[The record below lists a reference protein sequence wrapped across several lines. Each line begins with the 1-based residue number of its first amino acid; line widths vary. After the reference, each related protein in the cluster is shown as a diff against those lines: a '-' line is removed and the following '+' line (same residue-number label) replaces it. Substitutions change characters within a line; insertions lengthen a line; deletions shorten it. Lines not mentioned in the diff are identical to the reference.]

1 MKEEITVCEAALA
14 EQAKK
19 RGSAGKFADLFD
31 NYQTF
36 DNLTSAIVHQFVDKI
51 VVHEREIKGSQT
63 SPQQIDIYFNFVG
76 NFIPPNFGDAPLT
89 PEQEEEQK
97 MQEERREK
105 FKRNY
110 QKRKAN
116 GKQQEYEERTKEHHR
131 AMMTA
136 KKDEYRRV
144 AIANGVYTTVQP
156 ILQPQ
161 KGVAAL

>member
-1 MKEEITVCEAALA
+1 MK
-14 EQAKK
+14 
-19 RGSAGKFADLFD
+19 SP
-31 NYQTF
+31 
-36 DNLTSAIVHQFVDKI
+36 IVHQFVDKI

-89 PEQEEEQK
+89 PEEEEEQK
-97 MQEERREK
+97 LQEERPEK
-105 FKRNY
+105 FKQNY
-110 QKRKAN
+110 QKRKAS

-136 KKDEYRRV
+136 KKDEYRRE

-161 KGVAAL
+161 KGVATV